1 MRHLWL
7 ILLAVSFVTAEE
19 NHWSYKTPKIPETPK
34 IQSHDWVT
42 NEIDFFILSKMERN
56 GLKQSDTQSPERLIR
71 RLYFDLVG
79 LPPSLNEAS
88 SSKPLVQG
96 SRQAIMEEEIRSK
109 F

>member
-19 NHWSYKTPKIPETPK
+19 NHWSYKTPKIPEIPK
-34 IQSHDWVT
+34 IHSHDWVT

-71 RLYFDLVG
+71 RLYLDLVG
-79 LPPSLNEAS
+79 LPPSLNEVDS
-88 SSKPLVQG
+88 FLLDLKD
-96 SRQAIMEEEIRSK
+96 
-109 F
+109 